1 MLHFLLFFLFITLI
15 DRLAYNNRIRIK
27 VISEAIA
34 SDIDIND
41 LNNNATSICRCLI
54 FYYTDGRNER
64 KEH

>member
-1 MLHFLLFFLFITLI
+1 MLHFLL
-15 DRLAYNNRIRIK
+15 LAHSNRIRIR

-41 LNNNATSICRCLI
+41 LNNNATSICRFLI

-64 KEH
+64 KGH

>member
-27 VISEAIA
+27 VISDAIV
-34 SDIDIND
+34 SDININD
-41 LNNNATSICRCLI
+41 MNKNATFICRCLI